1 MQDNEITKN
10 QLKQLKIAY
19 TSGVLRV
26 RYGDTDVTY
35 QSMGDMKKAINRL
48 EKELGH
54 SSDKITLFTV
64 EYDKGL

>member
-10 QLKQLKIAY
+10 QLKQLKSSY

-35 QSMGDMKKAINRL
+35 QSMVDMKKAINRL

-54 SSDKITLFTV
+54 RSDKITLFTV
-64 EYDKGL
+64 EYKKGL